1 MNSSKRLAKNDGI
14 GQEKK
19 ETKMNVPAII
29 SSKNKVLALIGIVT
43 VVVLCAGV
51 CYMQLRPRAIL
62 KVMGADA
69 NNASVTKTLYMKE
82 AMYDIFQTETQYNM
96 YSSIYQQMYGT
107 TYWDM
112 ENVDEA
118 GRTGASAAK
127 KQVMDGLKQ
136 REIMCMEA
144 EKQGYKLTD
153 EEKKAAAEEVKT
165 AMENFSDAQKKLPGL
180 DQETLTKVFEKNAL
194 AEKFRQVLLAQSG
207 IDREALKASVNKED
221 YKQYTLQ
228 YYMISNKNGTD
239 ENAADVT
246 EETKKK
252 NFDSMTAL
260 KDKAKTAEDFSKLL
274 EEKDTSGIVAM
285 QTMKLVANEMEDSTF
300 LTKKLRKKLIKMEN
314 GEISDVLEG
323 EDGYYLVRMENN
335 DDSEAYDAQCET
347 VVQQEESKKFSEQYA
362 TFAPAY
368 TTEVQSYWKGRV
380 TLGSYTAVE

>member
-1 MNSSKRLAKNDGI
+1 MNSSKKLAKNDGI
-14 GQEKK
+14 GQGTQDTKK
-19 ETKMNVPAII
+19 SVPSII
-29 SSKNKVLALIGIVT
+29 SSKNKVLALIGIIT

-51 CYMQLRPRAIL
+51 CYMQLRPRAIV
-62 KVMGADA
+62 KVIGSDA
-69 NNASVTKTLYMKE
+69 NNVAVTNTVYMKE
-82 AMYDIFQTETQYNM
+82 AVYDILQTETQYNM

-118 GRTGASAAK
+118 GRTGAGAAK
-127 KQVMDGLKQ
+127 KQVMDGIKQ

-144 EKQGYKLTD
+144 EKLGYKLTD
-153 EEKKAAAEEVKT
+153 EEKKAAAEEVKK
-165 AMENFSDAQKKLPGL
+165 AMENMTDAQKKLPGL
-180 DQETLTKVFEKNAL
+180 DQETLTTVFEKNAL

-207 IDREALKASVNKED
+207 IDREAVKASVNKDD

-228 YYMISNKNGTD
+228 YYMVSNKNGTD

-246 EETKKK
+246 EETKQK
-252 NFDSMTAL
+252 NLENMTAL
-260 KDKAKTAEDFSKLL
+260 KEKAKTTDDFSTLL
-274 EEKDTSGIVAM
+274 EEKDTTGIVAM
-285 QTMKLVANEMEDSTF
+285 QTLKLVKNEMEESTF
-300 LTKKLRKKLIKMEN
+300 LTKKLRNKLIKMEN
-314 GEISDVLEG
+314 GEISDVIEG

-347 VVQQEESKKFSEQYA
+347 VVQEEESKKFSEQYA